1 MNKCYYCLLLSA
13 GLLSDDQ
20 QLAAVNEVVARL
32 ESRSHSLKM
41 AALKLLEQ
49 LGKKE
54 WCQPTCICL
63 TYTCICLTHISTD
76 NVVCRCG
83 GKRSDPGNTPTVDRP
98 QCKFTSYQLFKNT
111 LCDIGPTQLSTKS
124 EEKLSRVL
132 DTGRQYS
139 YIPHPSLQL
148 QIRCAAFS
156 AVKRLTGV
164 VNRFATNK
172 SSALHVVTEQCLVSD
187 TSCTSFSLRWGYFRM

>member
-1 MNKCYYCLLLSA
+1 M
-13 GLLSDDQ
+13 
-20 QLAAVNEVVARL
+20 
-32 ESRSHSLKM
+32 
-41 AALKLLEQ
+41 
-49 LGKKE
+49 
-54 WCQPTCICL
+54 
-63 TYTCICLTHISTD
+63 
-76 NVVCRCG
+76 CRCG

-98 QCKFTSYQLFKNT
+98 QCKFTSYQLFKM
-111 LCDIGPTQLSTKS
+111 CDIGPTQLSTTS

-139 YIPHPSLQL
+139 YIPHLSLQL

-172 SSALHVVTEQCLVSD
+172 ILCFARSNRAVSSCFRYQLHQLLIEMGLLQNVIADEVHTHTHTHTHTPTPTPTHSLVK
-187 TSCTSFSLRWGYFRM
+187 YFWNSG

>member
-1 MNKCYYCLLLSA
+1 MNKCYSCLLLSA

-41 AALKLLEQ
+41 AALNLLEQ

-54 WCQPTCICL
+54 RCQPTR
-63 TYTCICLTHISTD
+63 ICLTHISTD

-98 QCKFTSYQLFKNT
+98 QCKFTSYQLFKM
-111 LCDIGPTQLSTKS
+111 CDVGPTQLSTTS
-124 EEKLSRVL
+124 EEKLSRVV
-132 DTGRQYS
+132 DTGHQYS
-139 YIPHPSLQL
+139 YIPHPSLHSAPLPTASNLPCCL
-148 QIRCAAFS
+148 QCSEETDWRC
-156 AVKRLTGV
+156 
-164 VNRFATNK
+164 
-172 SSALHVVTEQCLVSD
+172 EQVCYQQNPLL
-187 TSCTSFSLRWGYFRM
+187 CT